1 MGDKDCRKVSAVK
14 NGRIMQTRMQRHSL
28 KAGTSHHETDNS
40 KAKVNRAARRATAYK
55 NSVCETGIHA
65 CCLVTC
71 EVACFSVYDKA
82 RAKTLPVSVH
92 CTPWKWI
99 ESFRKSNAFTM
110 SGLRQSDLTNV
121 VTYNWTSFYCM
132 ATVAP
137 PMTPPQK

>member
-1 MGDKDCRKVSAVK
+1 MRQSACVEEGPNNRGLGMGDKDCRKVSAVK

-40 KAKVNRAARRATAYK
+40 KARIWRPEELLPTRTAF
-55 NSVCETGIHA
+55 VRQ
-65 CCLVTC
+65 
-71 EVACFSVYDKA
+71 A

-99 ESFRKSNAFTM
+99 ESFRKSNAFSM
-110 SGLRQSDLTNV
+110 SGLRHCGLTNV